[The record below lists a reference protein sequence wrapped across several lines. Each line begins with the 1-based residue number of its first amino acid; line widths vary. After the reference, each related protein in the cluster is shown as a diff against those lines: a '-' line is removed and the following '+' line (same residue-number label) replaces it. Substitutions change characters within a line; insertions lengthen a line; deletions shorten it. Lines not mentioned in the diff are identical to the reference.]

1 MIALV
6 TGGYG
11 FIGNQIAELI
21 SPEYA
26 EVRILDNLSNAARV
40 VRLPNVRLIKT
51 DIRDT
56 GATNEAFNDVDV
68 VFHTAAQVD
77 VVASTRAPFVDMDNN
92 VKGTLSVC
100 EAARRNDVSK
110 LVYSSSAAVY
120 GNADS
125 FPIDEA
131 QPIRPLSP
139 YAVSKHCGELYMA
152 AYHNLYGLSTLSLRY
167 FNVYGPYQRPENAY
181 SGVISAFFYNATR
194 NAPLQIH
201 GDGNQTRDFVYVT
214 DVANANLLA
223 ASSDAANLVVNIGSG
238 RETSINEL
246 AMTIKKIALSDSSIE
261 HDAPRVSDGRRSL
274 ADIRNAKRIINYEPK
289 IRIDGGLAKL
299 SRFFGDTR

>member
-21 SPEYA
+21 STEYA

-51 DIRDT
+51 DIKDT

-77 VVASTRAPFVDMDNN
+77 VVESTRAPFVDMDNN

-139 YAVSKHCGELYMA
+139 YAVSKYCGELYMT
-152 AYHNLYGLSTLSLRY
+152 AYHNLYGLSTLCLRY

-181 SGVISAFFYNATR
+181 SGVISTFFYNATR
-194 NAPLQIH
+194 KAPLQIH
-201 GDGNQTRDFVYVT
+201 GDGNQTRDFVYVR

-223 ASSDAANLVVNIGSG
+223 ASSDAVNSVVNIGSG

-246 AMTIKKIALSDSSIE
+246 AMMIKKIALSDSSIE
-261 HDAPRVSDGRRSL
+261 HDAPRISDGRRSL

-289 IRIDGGLAKL
+289 IRIDEGLAKL

>member
-56 GATNEAFNDVDV
+56 AATNEAFNDVDV

-77 VVASTRAPFVDMDNN
+77 VVESTRAPFVDMDNN

-139 YAVSKHCGELYMA
+139 YAVSKYCGELYMA

-181 SGVISAFFYNATR
+181 SGVISTFFYNATR

-223 ASSDAANLVVNIGSG
+223 ASSDAANSVVNIGSG

-246 AMTIKKIALSDSSIE
+246 AMLIKKTALSDSSIE

-299 SRFFGDTR
+299 SRFFGGTR

>member
-21 SPEYA
+21 STEYA

-56 GATNEAFNDVDV
+56 GATNEAFDDVDV
-68 VFHTAAQVD
+68 VFHTAARVD
-77 VVASTRAPFVDMDNN
+77 VVASTREPFVDMDNN

-131 QPIRPLSP
+131 QPVRPLSP
-139 YAVSKHCGELYMA
+139 YAVSKYCGELYMA
-152 AYHNLYGLSTLSLRY
+152 AYYNLYGLSTLSLRY

-181 SGVISAFFYNATR
+181 SGVISTFFYNATR

-223 ASSDAANLVVNIGSG
+223 ANSGAANAVVNIGSG

-246 AMTIKKIALSDSSIE
+246 AMMIKKMALSDSSIA
-261 HDAPRVSDGRRSL
+261 HGAPRISDGRRSL
-274 ADIRNAKRIINYEPK
+274 ADIRNAKRIIDYEPK
-289 IRIDGGLAKL
+289 IRIDGGLTKL
-299 SRFFGDTR
+299 RQFFGDTR

>member
-40 VRLPNVRLIKT
+40 VRLPNVRPIKT

-261 HDAPRVSDGRRSL
+261 HDAPRIGDGRRSL

>member
-261 HDAPRVSDGRRSL
+261 HDAPRIGDGRRSL

>member
-246 AMTIKKIALSDSSIE
+246 AMTIKKLALSDSSIE
-261 HDAPRVSDGRRSL
+261 HAAPRIGDGRRSL

>member
-21 SPEYA
+21 STEYA
-26 EVRILDNLSNAARV
+26 EVRILDNLSSPARV

-68 VFHTAAQVD
+68 VFHTAAQID
-77 VVASTRAPFVDMDNN
+77 VVESTRAPFVDMDNN

-139 YAVSKHCGELYMA
+139 YAVSKYCGELYTA

-181 SGVISAFFYNATR
+181 SGVISTFFYNATR
-194 NAPLQIH
+194 NAPLKIH
-201 GDGNQTRDFVYVT
+201 GDGNQTRDFVYVA

-223 ASSDAANLVVNIGSG
+223 ASSGAVNSVVNIGSG

-246 AMTIKKIALSDSSIE
+246 AMMIKKIALSDSSIE
-261 HDAPRVSDGRRSL
+261 HDAPRISDGRRSL

-289 IRIDGGLAKL
+289 IRIDGGLTKL
-299 SRFFGDTR
+299 SRFFGNTR

>member
-261 HDAPRVSDGRRSL
+261 HDAPRIGDGRRSL
-274 ADIRNAKRIINYEPK
+274 ADIRNAKRIINY
-289 IRIDGGLAKL
+289 
-299 SRFFGDTR
+299 

>member
-223 ASSDAANLVVNIGSG
+223 ASSEAVNSMVNIGSG